1 MFLLK
6 RVSVI
11 SICLL
16 SLSCSSMGGTSIS
29 SDNVAVRVG
38 ANVLQDK
45 DKLEELQERET
56 VETIHRYVTHR
67 FRKLN
72 VRKTLKFDITITSIR
87 LRTNMFSGGPDHIN
101 ADVIVTENGNEIKTF
116 STNITTT
123 RSRSSA
129 VKRMSKGLAK
139 RIYEEIKDL

>member
-1 MFLLK
+1 MFLLQ
-6 RVSVI
+6 RVSIIFV
-11 SICLL
+11 CFVT
-16 SLSCSSMGGTSIS
+16 LSCSSTGGTFIA

-45 DKLEELQERET
+45 KKLDELTERET
-56 VETIHRYVTHR
+56 VETMHRYLTHR
-67 FRKLN
+67 FRKLE

-87 LRTNMFSGGPDHIN
+87 LRTNMFSGGADHIN
-101 ADVIVTENGNEIKTF
+101 ADVIVTENDKELKTF

-129 VKRMSKGLAK
+129 VNRMSKGLAK
-139 RIYEEIKDL
+139 RIYEEIKDI